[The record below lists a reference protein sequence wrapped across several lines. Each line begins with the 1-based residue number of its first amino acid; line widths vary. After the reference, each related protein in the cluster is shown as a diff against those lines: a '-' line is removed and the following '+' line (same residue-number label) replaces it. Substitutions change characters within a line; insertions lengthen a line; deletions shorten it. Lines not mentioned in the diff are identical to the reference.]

1 MSTVTSN
8 ADNPAATTGGPT
20 PAKKTKLES
29 NGSADATNSTTNAT
43 SVTQPDSNGNG
54 NDIVTDS
61 SAVVVDVK
69 DNTNDSANS
78 HQGDLPAPSNQED
91 ESGDREYDPE
101 TQLALEEIDSC
112 QNEIDSLNE
121 KASEEILRVEQ
132 RYNKLRKP
140 FFDKRNELIKKI
152 PNFWVTAVSNY
163 LLFFTRRLFIFL
175 TNLFYFILF
184 IFCLTVCQPYTNF
197 SYT

>member
-1 MSTVTSN
+1 MSAVTSN

-20 PAKKTKLES
+20 PAKRTKLLEA
-29 NGSADATNSTTNAT
+29 NGSADASNSNTAST
-43 SVTQPDSNGNG
+43 TQPDSNGNG

-61 SAVVVDVK
+61 SAVVIDAK
-69 DNTNDSANS
+69 ETTNDSANS

-101 TQLALEEIDSC
+101 TQLALEEIDAC

-121 KASEEILRVEQ
+121 KASEEILKVEQ

-140 FFDKRNELIKKI
+140 YFDKRNELIKKI
-152 PNFWVTAVSNY
+152 PNFWVTAVS
-163 LLFFTRRLFIFL
+163 I
-175 TNLFYFILF
+175 I
-184 IFCLTVCQPYTNF
+184 
-197 SYT
+197 